1 MMNMALPLPALP
13 DDVRDQLQSLGA
25 VSRETID
32 KLRIYGDMLLEE
44 TAQQNLISA
53 STIPDFWSRH
63 ILDSAQLIAAAGHP
77 QSGVHWLD
85 IGSGAG
91 LPGIVLA
98 IFGYKVTM
106 IEPRRLRVD
115 FLLRVIERLKLDHA
129 TALCGK
135 VESLSND
142 TRFDAIT
149 ARAVAPLG
157 DLWRMAGHL
166 AKDDTIWILPKGK
179 NAINELELA
188 RRSWQ
193 GDFTIIPSVT
203 SADARIIV
211 ARHVGPRN
219 RGNTRP

>member
-1 MMNMALPLPALP
+1 MNMVPALPLLP
-13 DDVRDQLQSLGA
+13 DEVRVQLEALGA

-32 KLRIYGDMLLEE
+32 KLRIYGEMLIEE

-53 STIPDFWSRH
+53 STIPDFWTRH

-77 QSGVHWLD
+77 KPGVHWLD

-98 IFGYKVTM
+98 IFGCPVTM

-115 FLLRVIERLKLDHA
+115 FLLRVIDQLQLDHA

-135 VESLSND
+135 VENLPKDSC
-142 TRFDAIT
+142 FDVIT
-149 ARAVAPLG
+149 ARAVAPLN
-157 DLWRMAGHL
+157 DLWRMAGHV
-166 AKDDTIWILPKGK
+166 AKDDTIWTLPKGK

-211 ARHVGPRN
+211 ARHVRPRN